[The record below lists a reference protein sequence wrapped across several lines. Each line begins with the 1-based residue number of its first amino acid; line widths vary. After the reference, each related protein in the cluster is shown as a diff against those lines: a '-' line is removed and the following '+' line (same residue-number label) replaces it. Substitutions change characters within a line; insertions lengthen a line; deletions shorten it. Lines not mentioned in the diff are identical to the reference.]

1 MFQGES
7 IGLMTSRMKDG
18 SARKVTVV
26 DYDSTWPS
34 QFERLRDRV
43 LRALSGVAVT
53 IEHVGSTSVPGL
65 AAKPIIDIDV
75 IVASASD
82 VAVVIERLSA
92 ISYAHRGNLGI
103 EGREAFESPPGL
115 PTHHLYVCV
124 QGNLAVRN
132 HLLIRDYLRGNAEA
146 VIAYGLLKR
155 QLAEQFPTDMT
166 RYISGKTDFLLSI
179 LRDCG
184 FSERELEAVADA
196 NLSADERSSP

>member
-1 MFQGES
+1 MN
-7 IGLMTSRMKDG
+7 DG

-43 LRALSGVAVT
+43 LRALGGVAVT

-75 IVASASD
+75 IVASAAD

-92 ISYAHRGNLGI
+92 LSYAHRGNLGI
-103 EGREAFESPPGL
+103 EGREAFESPSGL

-124 QGNLAVRN
+124 QGNIAVRN
-132 HLLIRDYLRGNAEA
+132 HLLIRDYLRGNADA
-146 VIAYGLLKR
+146 VTAYGLLKR
-155 QLAEQFPTDMT
+155 QLAEQFSTDMT

-184 FSERELEAVADA
+184 FSEREREAVADA
-196 NLSADERSSP
+196 NLSADEP

>member
-1 MFQGES
+1 MN
-7 IGLMTSRMKDG
+7 DG

-43 LRALSGVAVT
+43 LRALGGAAVT

-65 AAKPIIDIDV
+65 GSQTVIDIDV
-75 IVASASD
+75 IVASAAD
-82 VAVVIERLSA
+82 VAVVIERLST

-103 EGREAFESPPGL
+103 EGREAFASPPGL

-124 QGNLAVRN
+124 QGNLAARN
-132 HLLIRDYLRGNAEA
+132 HLLIRDYLRRNADA
-146 VIAYGLLKR
+146 VTAYGLLKR

-184 FSERELEAVADA
+184 FSERELQAVADA
-196 NLSADERSSP
+196 NLSA